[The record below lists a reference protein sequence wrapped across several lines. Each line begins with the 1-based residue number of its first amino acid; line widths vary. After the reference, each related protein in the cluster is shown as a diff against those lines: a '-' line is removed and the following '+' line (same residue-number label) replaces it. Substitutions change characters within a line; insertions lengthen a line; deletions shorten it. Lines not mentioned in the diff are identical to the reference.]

1 MATTVKFSED
11 IVPLGDMKVNP
22 GKIVRRVDE
31 TGRPVLLTSHG
42 RGVAVV
48 QSLSDYEALQQER
61 DCMRAAEKYFEG
73 PGRRILLTGSPALQN
88 LWPGIVKPFVAG
100 PPQTC

>member
-1 MATTVKFSED
+1 MGTTVKFSED
-11 IVPLGDMKVNP
+11 IVPLGEMKVNP

-48 QSLSDYEALQQER
+48 RALSEYESAQEER
-61 DCMRAAEKYFEG
+61 EFMRA
-73 PGRRILLTGSPALQN
+73 
-88 LWPGIVKPFVAG
+88 VVAG
-100 PPQTC
+100 LADVEAGRVVPLAEVKRRLGLA

>member
-1 MATTVKFSED
+1 MRSAAVKFSED
-11 IVPLGDMKVNP
+11 VVPLGDMKVNP

-48 QSLSDYEALQQER
+48 QALDEYEAAQEER
-61 DCMRAAEKYFEG
+61 DFMRA
-73 PGRRILLTGSPALQN
+73 
-88 LWPGIVKPFVAG
+88 VVAG
-100 PPQTC
+100 LADVEAGRVISLDEAMRSLGID

>member
-61 DCMRAAEKYFEG
+61 DFMRA
-73 PGRRILLTGSPALQN
+73 
-88 LWPGIVKPFVAG
+88 VVAG
-100 PPQTC
+100 LADIDADRVASLDEVKRRGRLGARRSTRTVPG

>member
-31 TGRPVLLTSHG
+31 TGRPVLLTRHG

-48 QSLSDYEALQQER
+48 QALSDYEALQQER
-61 DCMRAAEKYFEG
+61 DFMRA
-73 PGRRILLTGSPALQN
+73 
-88 LWPGIVKPFVAG
+88 VVAG
-100 PPQTC
+100 LSDIDADRVASLEEVKSRGRLGARRSTRTVPG

>member
-1 MATTVKFSED
+1 MASPAVKFSQD
-11 IVPLGDMKVNP
+11 VVPLGDMKVNP

-48 QSLSDYEALQQER
+48 QSLSEYEAAQEER
-61 DCMRAAEKYFEG
+61 DFMRA
-73 PGRRILLTGSPALQN
+73 
-88 LWPGIVKPFVAG
+88 VVAG
-100 PPQTC
+100 LADIDAGRVVPLTDVKRRFGLA